1 MYFPVDITA
10 SNLIKHL
17 NFACKEVGFKVVKK
31 VNRMNVKEGL
41 RKHLVGC
48 QKSTKHRDRSKSRKT
63 SAQTSKPTGDNELC
77 GVWFP
82 VFERSDGR
90 LFLRKNGDCCWKH
103 NHPPTIKEFCRDGVR
118 DVPED
123 TLDMAKKLLER
134 EIISTAMVREFVAIE
149 SGIKLSE
156 DSIKNL
162 KQQVVMNKFG
172 TNVTNLSAGQ
182 KLVMM
187 LEDREDCDY
196 IILTGSYDEAMDLVR
211 VKKKRRSK
219 TRGKETI
226 DNETIVKDLD
236 QEAEDHVK
244 NVVKGLELGNNEY
257 LIAIAWCTEE
267 QKLYHRK
274 FPFILGYDETFRTN
288 AEKRALASLC
298 GMTMD
303 NKLLMFV
310 EAFLPSK
317 QKWVFNWLWKVAYP
331 TLLDRPSLKKTAII
345 LVDQD
350 ENNWTAMSVN
360 LASNDAVYGEAVG
373 RLCNWHKV

>member
-1 MYFPVDITA
+1 M
-10 SNLIKHL
+10 
-17 NFACKEVGFKVVKK
+17 
-31 VNRMNVKEGL
+31 
-41 RKHLVGC
+41 
-48 QKSTKHRDRSKSRKT
+48 
-63 SAQTSKPTGDNELC
+63 
-77 GVWFP
+77 
-82 VFERSDGR
+82 
-90 LFLRKNGDCCWKH
+90 
-103 NHPPTIKEFCRDGVR
+103 
-118 DVPED
+118 
-123 TLDMAKKLLER
+123 
-134 EIISTAMVREFVAIE
+134 
-149 SGIKLSE
+149 
-156 DSIKNL
+156 
-162 KQQVVMNKFG
+162 
-172 TNVTNLSAGQ
+172 
-182 KLVMM
+182 
-187 LEDREDCDY
+187 
-196 IILTGSYDEAMDLVR
+196 
-211 VKKKRRSK
+211 
-219 TRGKETI
+219 
-226 DNETIVKDLD
+226 KDLD

-317 QKWVFNWLWKVAYP
+317 QKWVFNWLWKVAFP